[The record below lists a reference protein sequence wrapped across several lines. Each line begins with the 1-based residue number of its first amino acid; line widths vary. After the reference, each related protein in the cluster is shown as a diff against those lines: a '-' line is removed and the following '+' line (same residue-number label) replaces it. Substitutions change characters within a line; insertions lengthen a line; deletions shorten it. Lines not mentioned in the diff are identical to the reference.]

1 MAKVGFE
8 YIMAGL
14 LDTSVSVSAATA
26 TYTDAREIGPGANVN
41 GSPTS
46 SDVKDYGDD
55 RTVETDVSVTGGTL
69 SLELNEPTME
79 NEAWILGHSIDADG
93 AMIRNTNDIS
103 PYVGIGFVG
112 KSRRD
117 GVTIYRTKIYLKA
130 QFKEPSDENATKQES
145 VTFNHTTMEGNLF
158 QLENGDWKKDAEYE
172 TLAEAKAAIDTFFG
186 VSEATA

>member
-69 SLELNEPTME
+69 FLELNEPTME